1 MTSPQLL
8 TGWLQKQGHFV
19 RNWKKRFFV
28 LEMGRLQYFEKKSPK
43 EGPPY
48 GVNSKGCI
56 LMTHIELQEPDVDEA
71 NSEDANKIYLM
82 DTESGKD
89 LLVAASDYK
98 ECQIWKE
105 TLQAH
110 IRFARFN
117 PDLVLQP
124 GDDYADDE
132 SRRLSA
138 QRMSAESLPIRSISK
153 AWNAEELVHASGAA
167 NAALMEASRKSPPSG
182 AGAGGGGGTATT
194 FIIQPVPGFVIKTRR
209 ESGMK
214 ARRIYKHENCS

>member
-1 MTSPQLL
+1 MSSPPLM

-28 LEMGRLQYFEKKSPK
+28 LEMGRLQYFEKRSPK

-56 LMTHIELQEPDVDEA
+56 LMKHIELQEPDVDERH
-71 NSEDANKIYLM
+71 SEDANKIYLM
-82 DTESGKD
+82 DTETGKD
-89 LLVAASDYK
+89 LLVAANDYN
-98 ECQIWKE
+98 ESQMWKE
-105 TLQAH
+105 ALQAH

-124 GDDYADDE
+124 GDDFADDE
-132 SRRLSA
+132 SKRLSA
-138 QRMSAESLPIRSISK
+138 QYANADSSVPIRSISK
-153 AWNAEELVHASGAA
+153 AWNAEEIVST
-167 NAALMEASRKSPPSG
+167 SPPSSYT
-182 AGAGGGGGTATT
+182 ADGGGVLPPGATASVGVGKVTVT
-194 FIIQPVPGFVIKTRR
+194 PVPGFVIKTRR

-214 ARRIYKHENCS
+214 VSAPNEL